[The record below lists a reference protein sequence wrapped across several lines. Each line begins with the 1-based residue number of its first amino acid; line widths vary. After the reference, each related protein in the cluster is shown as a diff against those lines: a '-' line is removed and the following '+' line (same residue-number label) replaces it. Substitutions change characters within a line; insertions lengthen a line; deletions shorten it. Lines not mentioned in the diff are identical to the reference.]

1 MKTVTLTQ
9 DVRPWRKGDK
19 ATVPDDVADRLVEN
33 GEAEKPEKFP
43 PADVTVKEV
52 PGGRN
57 LKKAKRGGRR

>member
-9 DVRPWRKGDK
+9 DLRPWRKGDK
-19 ATVPDDVADRLVEN
+19 ATVEDDVADRMIEA
-33 GEAEKPEKFP
+33 GEAKDPVKFP